1 MSPARSP
8 GRPVVLW
15 FRRDLR
21 VDDLPALQA
30 AAEAAGSAPVVPL
43 FVLDP
48 RAARGAGPTRR
59 RFLAA
64 CLADLDRQLGGTLTL
79 RRAAGRGDVEAVA
92 EVVAEVAAEV
102 GAEVVL
108 ASGETTPYGRR
119 RDRLVADRLAAEG
132 RQLVRHGTPYL
143 VAPGRVRR
151 ADGQAFAVFSAFHRA
166 WLQAPVEP
174 PRPAPELRVEG
185 LGSDATPDDLLG
197 GVEEAGVAALG
208 ELHVPAWWAGLP
220 LGPAPRLPAAGTEA
234 ARARLRAFCEG
245 PLAAYHRE
253 RDRPDL
259 PSTSKLS
266 ADLHLGVLHPRTV
279 LAEARAA
286 VGGPGLERFVA
297 ELAWREFYADVLWHR
312 PEAAW
317 SPLLPTGRHLQVERG
332 PAAEARFAA
341 WARGETGYPLVDAG
355 MRQLL
360 EEGWMH
366 NRVRMVCASF
376 LVKDLHLDWR
386 LGARWFLWHLV
397 DGDLA
402 SNNQG
407 WQWVAGVGTD
417 AAPYYRVFNPDRQA
431 ERFDPEGT
439 YRRRYLGSAPARPPL
454 VDHGVER
461 ADALARWRAA
471 QAAARGDQARGDQA
485 GDRAPEEG
493 PVRGSPSR

>member
-1 MSPARSP
+1 MSPARTP
-8 GRPVVLW
+8 GRPVVFW

-21 VDDLPALQA
+21 VDDLPTLQA

-48 RAARGAGPTRR
+48 RAARGAGPNRR

-64 CLADLDRQLGGTLTL
+64 CLADLDRRLGGTLTL
-79 RRAAGRGDVEAVA
+79 RRAPGQGGAEAVA
-92 EVVAEVAAEV
+92 EVVAQVAAEA
-102 GAEVVL
+102 GADVVL

-119 RDRLVADRLAAEG
+119 RDRAVAERLAADG
-132 RQLVRHGTPYL
+132 RRLVRQGTPYL

-151 ADGQAFAVFSAFHRA
+151 ADGQPFAVFSAFHRA
-166 WLQAPVEP
+166 WLQVPVEP
-174 PRPAPELRVEG
+174 PRPAPDLRTEG
-185 LGSDATPDDLLG
+185 LASDVTVDDLLG
-197 GVEEAGVAALG
+197 GIDVLSAANDDAAALG
-208 ELHVPAWWAGLP
+208 ALGLPAWWAGLP
-220 LGPAPRLPAAGTEA
+220 LGPAPRLPAAGSEA
-234 ARARLRAFCEG
+234 ARARLRAFCDG

-259 PSTSKLS
+259 PSTSRLS

-279 LAEARAA
+279 LAEAQAA
-286 VGGPGLERFVA
+286 ARGPALERFVA

-317 SPLLPTGRHLQVERG
+317 SPLVLAGRFLRVERG

-376 LVKDLHLDWR
+376 LVNDLHLDWR

-431 ERFDPEGT
+431 ERFDPEGV

-471 QAAARGDQARGDQA
+471 QAAAREGQASG
-485 GDRAPEEG
+485 EG
-493 PVRGSPSR
+493 PARGSPGR